1 MKDQECSFRLQSVSS
16 KTHQN
21 SKSYVYYNIVHS
33 PFCEFMRG
41 FPFVPFF
48 EEPFF
53 SKGQTVCDWFL
64 LKTFEGKGCLGKI
77 RHLKGQ
83 NQGNATAREISRLI
97 LTVNNFCHFRIAGE
111 SILND
116 GINFV

>member
-1 MKDQECSFRLQSVSS
+1 
-16 KTHQN
+16 
-21 SKSYVYYNIVHS
+21 
-33 PFCEFMRG
+33 MRG
-41 FPFVPFF
+41 SLLFPFLRSL
-48 EEPFF
+48 FF

-97 LTVNNFCHFRIAGE
+97 LTVNNFCHFRIASE
-111 SILND
+111 SILNV